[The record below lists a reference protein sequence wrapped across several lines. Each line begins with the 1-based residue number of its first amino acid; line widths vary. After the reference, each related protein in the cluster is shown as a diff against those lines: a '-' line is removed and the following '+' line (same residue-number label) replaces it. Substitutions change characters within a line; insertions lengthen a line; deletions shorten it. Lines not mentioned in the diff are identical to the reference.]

1 MKKYDLIIIGTGA
14 GLMVLE
20 EALAQG
26 YHCAIIEKNKFGG
39 TCLTK
44 GCIPSKMLVYPA
56 DLIRETE
63 EATRIGLD
71 FKSPSINWEKISK
84 RLWKQINYSE
94 KIEKE
99 FSEEKNLDIYKGTA
113 EFLDDVTIRVKNQ
126 DGNYSETITGEKIII
141 AAGARTFI
149 PPITGLEVA
158 GYLTPETFF
167 WR

>member
-71 FKSPSINWEKISK
+71 FKSPIINWEKISK

-113 EFLDDVTIRVKNQ
+113 EFVDDAVSYTHLRAH
-126 DGNYSETITGEKIII
+126 ETV
-141 AAGARTFI
+141 
-149 PPITGLEVA
+149 LEIVCR
-158 GYLTPETFF
+158 LLLEQKKEPSRFD
-167 WR
+167 RNVLKR